1 MISHSHPTRRVSKL
15 VLHSTQT
22 FIIFNAQSG
31 TAKYITTFLK
41 NIVVFAS
48 GSGTNFQSIID
59 AVRRGELNARIS
71 GLITN
76 KPGIGAI
83 ERGKKND
90 IPTKVINPHKLSSER
105 GFEEALLR
113 QLDTWDADLIV
124 LAGYL
129 KKIPASVIKKYS
141 NRILNIHPSLLPKF
155 GGKGFYGSNV
165 HKAVLEA
172 GETESGCTVHIV
184 TEEFDEGP
192 VLAQTKV
199 PVHDNDTPEDLAK
212 RILKEEHRL
221 YPKTIQKHIQNF

>member
-1 MISHSHPTRRVSKL
+1 MIFLTQPAHRVSKK

-22 FIIFNAQSG
+22 FTIFYAQSG
-31 TAKYITTFLK
+31 TAKSIATFLK

-59 AVRRGELNARIS
+59 AVQRGELTARIT

-76 KPGIGAI
+76 KPRIGAI
-83 ERGKKND
+83 DRARQHD
-90 IPTKVINPHKLSSER
+90 IPTKVINPQELGSEKD
-105 GFEEALLR
+105 FEKALLN
-113 QLDTWDADLIV
+113 QLEAWDADLII

-129 KKIPASVIKKYS
+129 KKIPFSVIKKYS

-165 HKAVLEA
+165 HRAVLEA
-172 GETESGCTVHIV
+172 GEAESGCTVHIV

-192 VLAQTKV
+192 ILAQTNV
-199 PVHDNDTPEDLAK
+199 PVHENDTPEDLAK
-212 RILKEEHRL
+212 RILEEEHLL
-221 YPKTIQKHIQNF
+221 YPKTIQKHIQNL

>member
-1 MISHSHPTRRVSKL
+1 M
-15 VLHSTQT
+15 
-22 FIIFNAQSG
+22 
-31 TAKYITTFLK
+31 K

-59 AVRRGELNARIS
+59 AIQRGELSARIS

-83 ERGKKND
+83 ERAEKND
-90 IPTKVINPHKLSSER
+90 IPVKVINPEEPGSEQDY
-105 GFEEALLR
+105 EEALLR
-113 QLDTWDADLIV
+113 QLEAWDADLIA

-129 KKIPASVIKKYS
+129 KKIPSSVIKMYS

-192 VLAQTKV
+192 ILAQIKV
-199 PVHDNDTPEDLAK
+199 PVHENDTPEDLAK
-212 RILKEEHRL
+212 RVLKEEHRL
-221 YPKTIQKHIQNF
+221 YPQTIQKHIQNL

>member
-1 MISHSHPTRRVSKL
+1 M
-15 VLHSTQT
+15 
-22 FIIFNAQSG
+22 
-31 TAKYITTFLK
+31 K

-59 AVRRGELNARIS
+59 AVESGQISARIT

-83 ERGKKND
+83 SRAQNNG
-90 IPTKVINPHKLSSER
+90 IPVYVISPKDFPGEVDFAS
-105 GFEEALLR
+105 GLLQ
-113 QLDTWDADLIV
+113 QLKSWETDLIV

-129 KKIPASVIKKYS
+129 KKIPDSVIQAFP
-141 NRILNIHPSLLPKF
+141 NRILNIHPALLPKY
-155 GGKGFYGSNV
+155 GGKGFYGMKV
-165 HKAVLEA
+165 HSAVLEA
-172 GETESGCTVHIV
+172 GETESGCSIHIV

-199 PVHDNDTPEDLAK
+199 PVKKDDTPESLAQ

-221 YPKTIQKHIQNF
+221 YPKVIQEQLNKIST